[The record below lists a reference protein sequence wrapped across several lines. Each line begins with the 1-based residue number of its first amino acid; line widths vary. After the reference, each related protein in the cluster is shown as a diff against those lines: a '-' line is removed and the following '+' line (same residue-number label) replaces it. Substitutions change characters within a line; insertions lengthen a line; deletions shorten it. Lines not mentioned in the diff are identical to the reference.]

1 MKVFAA
7 SLVTIL
13 SGGSVIAAQSSGALG
28 VPASWIIGIL
38 VTILIAVLT
47 AMGAIMKVAYD
58 TSSKLGVTLYGTD
71 AGDADEGFIV
81 RSKERHDELQDAHE
95 QVYEQLLVQG
105 RLLSELAYSFAD
117 IAEELDDDEDLEIN
131 VNLDRIEELRERERD
146 ERLSDNDAD

>member
-1 MKVFAA
+1 MKVFAV
-7 SLVTIL
+7 SLVTIF

-47 AMGAIMKVAYD
+47 AMGAIVKVAYD
-58 TSSKLGVTLYGTD
+58 TSSKLGVTLYGSDTS
-71 AGDADEGFIV
+71 DADEGFIV
-81 RSKERHDELQDAHE
+81 RSKARHDELQDAHE